1 MHTDII
7 FLFNSGVDK
16 RHYVSINWNVSL
28 AIIRWEDISL
38 IIFTDTVQVYYNPN
52 NYIKE
57 LNFSDQFKEKSQ

>member
-7 FLFNSGVDK
+7 LLFNSGVDK

-28 AIIRWEDISL
+28 AIVRWEDISL

-57 LNFSDQFKEKSQ
+57 LNFSG